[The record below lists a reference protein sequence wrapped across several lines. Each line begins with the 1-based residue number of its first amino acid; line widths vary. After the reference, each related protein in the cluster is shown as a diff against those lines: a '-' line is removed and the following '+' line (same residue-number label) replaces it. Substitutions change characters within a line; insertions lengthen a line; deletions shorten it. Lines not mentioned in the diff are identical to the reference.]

1 VRLEVAILHNG
12 VIIPEVFTKEHYN
25 CALCN
30 LALEYVIQQ
39 SYNKMPK
46 KFNDILLSVKLEVRN
61 RLEPVTFG
69 L

>member
-12 VIIPEVFTKEHYN
+12 VIVPETFVEEQYN
-25 CALCN
+25 CALCY
-30 LALEYVIQQ
+30 LALGYVIQR

-46 KFNDILLSVKLEVRN
+46 KFNDILLSVKLEVRT